1 MPTVHHHW
9 WLERISRGS
18 WNELRGGVR
27 SPERIAR
34 VVERCALI
42 EQPHV
47 REPVDVGESVVIS
60 GRERRRREFRSR

>member
-1 MPTVHHHW
+1 MPTVHHYW

-27 SPERIAR
+27 SPQRIAR
-34 VVERCALI
+34 IVERCALI

-47 REPVDVGESVVIS
+47 REPVGF
-60 GRERRRREFRSR
+60 GRRQRKCRRRELHSE